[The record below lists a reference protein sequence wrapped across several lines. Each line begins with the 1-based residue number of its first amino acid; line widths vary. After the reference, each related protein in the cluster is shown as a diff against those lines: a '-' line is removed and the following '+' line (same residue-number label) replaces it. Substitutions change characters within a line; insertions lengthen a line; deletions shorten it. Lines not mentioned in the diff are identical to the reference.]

1 MRRLGLVILYKG
13 RRSAVCLSGEEAGVI
28 IQICSK
34 LLFTFGEYKIS
45 VLPA

>member
-1 MRRLGLVILYKG
+1 MLLKEGTKAIR
-13 RRSAVCLSGEEAGVI
+13 LSGEEAGLI

-34 LLFTFGEYKIS
+34 LLFTFGDYKIS